1 MDKEDIEM
9 QPITTEKKT
18 SSLTKEEVL
27 NQQVEQLKG
36 TMNDN
41 VTKVLDNIDLT
52 DELQNKTE
60 AMKVLSEE
68 FSITSKK
75 VKRRIWYKNV
85 RINVCISLLVISL
98 FYYIYDSV
106 K

>member
-1 MDKEDIEM
+1 MT
-9 QPITTEKKT
+9 PITTEQKT

-41 VTKVLDNIDLT
+41 VTKVLENIDLT
-52 DELQNKTE
+52 NNLEQQTE
-60 AMKVLSEE
+60 EMRGLSRQ
-68 FSITSKK
+68 FSMRSKQ
-75 VKRRIWYKNV
+75 VKRKMWYKNV

-98 FYYIYDSV
+98 FYYIYEYV

>member
-1 MDKEDIEM
+1 MEDIEI

-27 NQQVEQLKG
+27 NKEVEKLKG

-41 VTKVLDNIDLT
+41 VTKVLHNIDMTNVL
-52 DELQNKTE
+52 EQQTE
-60 AMKVLSEE
+60 EMRGLSKE
-68 FSITSKK
+68 FSIRSKK
-75 VKRRIWYKNV
+75 IKRRTFYKNA
-85 RINVCISLLVISL
+85 RLNIVCLCLLAGVI
-98 FYYIYDSV
+98 YYIYDSV

>member
-9 QPITTEKKT
+9 QPITTEQKT

-41 VTKVLDNIDLT
+41 VTKVLENIDLT
-52 DELQNKTE
+52 NNLEQQTE
-60 AMKVLSEE
+60 EMRGLSRQ
-68 FSITSKK
+68 FSMRSKQ
-75 VKRRIWYKNV
+75 VKRKMWYKNF
-85 RINVCISLLVISL
+85 RINICISLLVISL
-98 FYYIYDSV
+98 FYYIYEYV

>member
-1 MDKEDIEM
+1 M
-9 QPITTEKKT
+9 
-18 SSLTKEEVL
+18 

-41 VTKVLDNIDLT
+41 VTKVLENIDLT
-52 DELQNKTE
+52 NNLEQQTE
-60 AMKVLSEE
+60 EMRGLSRQ
-68 FSITSKK
+68 FSMRSKQ
-75 VKRRIWYKNV
+75 VKRKMWYKNV

-98 FYYIYDSV
+98 FYYIYEYV

>member
-1 MDKEDIEM
+1 MEDIEM
-9 QPITTEKKT
+9 TPITTEKKT

-27 NQQVEQLKG
+27 NKEVEKLKG

-41 VTKVLDNIDLT
+41 VTKVLENIDMTNNL
-52 DELQNKTE
+52 EQQTE
-60 AMKVLSEE
+60 EMRGLSRQ
-68 FSITSKK
+68 FSMRSKQ
-75 VKRRIWYKNV
+75 VKRKMWYKNV

>member
-1 MDKEDIEM
+1 MEDIEM
-9 QPITTEKKT
+9 QPITTEQKT

-27 NQQVEQLKG
+27 NKEVEKLKG

-41 VTKVLDNIDLT
+41 VTKVLENIDITNNL
-52 DELQNKTE
+52 EQQTE
-60 AMKVLSEE
+60 AMRGLSRE
-68 FSITSKK
+68 FSVRSKQ
-75 VKRRIWYKNV
+75 VKRKMWYKNV
-85 RINVCISLLVISL
+85 RINVCIALIVISF

>member
-1 MDKEDIEM
+1 MTMIKG
-9 QPITTEKKT
+9 
-18 SSLTKEEVL
+18 
-27 NQQVEQLKG
+27 NQGG
-36 TMNDN
+36 TP
-41 VTKVLDNIDLT
+41 TLDNIDLT

>member
-1 MDKEDIEM
+1 MDDIEM
-9 QPITTEKKT
+9 QPITTEEKT
-18 SSLTKEEVL
+18 SSLSKEEIL
-27 NQQVEQLKG
+27 NKQIEDVKG
-36 TMNDN
+36 VMNDN
-41 VTKVLDNIDLT
+41 VAKVLDNIDLT

-60 AMKVLSEE
+60 SMKVLSEE

-85 RINVCISLLVISL
+85 RINICISLLVISL

>member
-1 MDKEDIEM
+1 MEDIEM
-9 QPITTEKKT
+9 RPITTEEKT
-18 SSLTKEEVL
+18 SSLSKEEIL
-27 NQQVEQLKG
+27 NKQIEDVKG
-36 TMNDN
+36 VMNDN
-41 VTKVLDNIDLT
+41 VAKVLDNIDLT

-75 VKRRIWYKNV
+75 VKRRIWYKNI
-85 RINVCISLLVISL
+85 RINICISLLVISV

>member
-1 MDKEDIEM
+1 MEDIEM
-9 QPITTEKKT
+9 KPITTEKKT

-41 VTKVLDNIDLT
+41 VTKALENIDMTNDL
-52 DELQNKTE
+52 EQKTE
-60 AMKVLSEE
+60 EMRGLSRQ
-68 FSITSKK
+68 FSIRSKK
-75 VKRRIWYKNV
+75 IKRRIWYKNV
-85 RINVCISLLVISL
+85 RINICIFILVISL
-98 FYYIYDSV
+98 FYYIYEYV

>member
-1 MDKEDIEM
+1 MEDIEM
-9 QPITTEKKT
+9 KSITTGKKT
-18 SSLTKEEVL
+18 SSASLTKEEVL
-27 NQQVEQLKG
+27 NKEVEKLKG

-75 VKRRIWYKNV
+75 VKRRIWYKNI
-85 RINVCISLLVISL
+85 RINICISLLVISL

>member
-1 MDKEDIEM
+1 MEDIEM
-9 QPITTEKKT
+9 QPITTEQKT

-36 TMNDN
+36 TMNDK
-41 VTKVLDNIDLT
+41 VTKVLDNIELT
-52 DELQNKTE
+52 DDLQNKTE
-60 AMKVLSEE
+60 EMRGLSRQ

-75 VKRRIWYKNV
+75 VKRKMWYKNA
-85 RINVCISLLVISL
+85 RLNIVCLCLLAGVI
-98 FYYIYDSV
+98 YYIYDSV

>member
-27 NQQVEQLKG
+27 NKEVEKLKG

-41 VTKVLDNIDLT
+41 VTKVLENIDMTNNL
-52 DELQNKTE
+52 EQQTE
-60 AMKVLSEE
+60 EMRGLSRQ
-68 FSITSKK
+68 FSMRSKQ
-75 VKRRIWYKNV
+75 VKRKIWYKNA
-85 RINVCISLLVISL
+85 RLNMVCLCLLAGVI
-98 FYYIYDSV
+98 YYIYDSV

>member
-1 MDKEDIEM
+1 MDDIEM
-9 QPITTEKKT
+9 QPITTEEKT
-18 SSLTKEEVL
+18 SSLSKEEIL
-27 NQQVEQLKG
+27 NKQIEDVKG
-36 TMNDN
+36 VMNDN
-41 VTKVLDNIDLT
+41 VAKVLDNIDLT

-85 RINVCISLLVISL
+85 RINICISLLVISL

>member
-1 MDKEDIEM
+1 MEDIEM
-9 QPITTEKKT
+9 RPITTEEKT
-18 SSLTKEEVL
+18 SSLSKEEIL
-27 NQQVEQLKG
+27 NKQIEDVKG
-36 TMNDN
+36 VMNDN
-41 VTKVLDNIDLT
+41 VAKVLDNIDLT

>member
-1 MDKEDIEM
+1 MEDIEM
-9 QPITTEKKT
+9 QPISKGQKT

-41 VTKVLDNIDLT
+41 VNQVLQNIDLT
-52 DELQNKTE
+52 
-60 AMKVLSEE
+60 
-68 FSITSKK
+68 F
-75 VKRRIWYKNV
+75 YKNI
-85 RINVCISLLVISL
+85 RLNIVCLCLLAGVI
-98 FYYIYDSV
+98 YYIYDSV

>member
-1 MDKEDIEM
+1 MEDIEM
-9 QPITTEKKT
+9 QPITTEQKT

-27 NQQVEQLKG
+27 NKEVEKLKG

-75 VKRRIWYKNV
+75 VKRRIWYKNI
-85 RINVCISLLVISL
+85 RINICISLLVISV

>member
-1 MDKEDIEM
+1 MEDIEM

-60 AMKVLSEE
+60 SMKVLSEE

-75 VKRRIWYKNV
+75 VKRRIWYKNF
-85 RINVCISLLVISL
+85 RINIWKGLRKHLRVV
-98 FYYIYDSV
+98 
-106 K
+106 

>member
-1 MDKEDIEM
+1 MEDIEM

-27 NQQVEQLKG
+27 NKEVEKLKG

-41 VTKVLDNIDLT
+41 VTKVLENIDMTNDL
-52 DELQNKTE
+52 EQQTE
-60 AMKVLSEE
+60 EMRGLSRQ
-68 FSITSKK
+68 FSMRSKQ
-75 VKRRIWYKNV
+75 VKRKMWYKNV

>member
-1 MDKEDIEM
+1 MEDIEM
-9 QPITTEKKT
+9 QAITAEKKT

-27 NQQVEQLKG
+27 NKEVEKLKG

-41 VTKVLDNIDLT
+41 VTKVLENIDMTNDL
-52 DELQNKTE
+52 EQQTE
-60 AMKVLSEE
+60 EMRGLSRQ
-68 FSITSKK
+68 FSMRSKQ
-75 VKRRIWYKNV
+75 VKRKMWYKNV
-85 RINVCISLLVISL
+85 RINICLSLMVISL

>member
-1 MDKEDIEM
+1 MEDIEM

-27 NQQVEQLKG
+27 NKEVEKLKG

-41 VTKVLDNIDLT
+41 VTKVLENIDLT
-52 DELQNKTE
+52 DDLEQQTE
-60 AMKVLSEE
+60 EMRGLSRE
-68 FSITSKK
+68 FSVRSKQ
-75 VKRRIWYKNV
+75 VKRKMWYKNV

>member
-1 MDKEDIEM
+1 M
-9 QPITTEKKT
+9 QPISREQKT

-27 NQQVEQLKG
+27 NQQVEELKG

-52 DELQNKTE
+52 DDLQNKTE
-60 AMKVLSEE
+60 EMKGLSRQ
-68 FSITSKK
+68 FSMRSKQ
-75 VKRRIWYKNV
+75 VKRKMWYKNV
-85 RINVCISLLVISL
+85 RINICLSLMVISL

>member
-1 MDKEDIEM
+1 MEDIEM
-9 QPITTEKKT
+9 QPISKEQKT

-27 NQQVEQLKG
+27 NKEVEKLKG

-41 VTKVLDNIDLT
+41 VTKVLENIDMTNNL
-52 DELQNKTE
+52 EQQTE
-60 AMKVLSEE
+60 EMRGLSRQ
-68 FSITSKK
+68 FSMRSKQ
-75 VKRRIWYKNV
+75 VKRKMWYKNV

>member
-1 MDKEDIEM
+1 MEDIEM
-9 QPITTEKKT
+9 QPITTEQKT

-27 NQQVEQLKG
+27 NKEVEKLKG

-41 VTKVLDNIDLT
+41 VTKVLENIDMTNDL
-52 DELQNKTE
+52 EQQTE
-60 AMKVLSEE
+60 EMRGLSRQ
-68 FSITSKK
+68 FSMRSKQI
-75 VKRRIWYKNV
+75 KRKMWYKNV
-85 RINVCISLLVISL
+85 RINVCIALLVISV

>member
-1 MDKEDIEM
+1 MEDIEM
-9 QPITTEKKT
+9 QPITTEQKT

-41 VTKVLDNIDLT
+41 VNQVLQNIDLT
-52 DELQNKTE
+52 
-60 AMKVLSEE
+60 
-68 FSITSKK
+68 F
-75 VKRRIWYKNV
+75 YKNI
-85 RINVCISLLVISL
+85 RLNIVCLCLLAGVI
-98 FYYIYDSV
+98 YYIYDSV

>member
-1 MDKEDIEM
+1 MEDIEM
-9 QPITTEKKT
+9 KPITIEQKT

-36 TMNDN
+36 TMNNN
-41 VTKVLDNIDLT
+41 VNQVLQNIDLT
-52 DELQNKTE
+52 NNLEQQTE
-60 AMKVLSEE
+60 EMRGLSRQ
-68 FSITSKK
+68 FSMRSKQ
-75 VKRRIWYKNV
+75 VKRKMWYKNV

-98 FYYIYDSV
+98 FYYIYEYV

>member
-1 MDKEDIEM
+1 MEDIEM
-9 QPITTEKKT
+9 QPISKEQKT

-27 NQQVEQLKG
+27 NQEVEKLKG

-41 VTKVLDNIDLT
+41 VTKVLENIDITNNL
-52 DELQNKTE
+52 EQQTE
-60 AMKVLSEE
+60 AMRGLSRE
-68 FSITSKK
+68 FSVRSKQ
-75 VKRRIWYKNV
+75 VKRKMWYKNV
-85 RINVCISLLVISL
+85 RINVCIALIVISV